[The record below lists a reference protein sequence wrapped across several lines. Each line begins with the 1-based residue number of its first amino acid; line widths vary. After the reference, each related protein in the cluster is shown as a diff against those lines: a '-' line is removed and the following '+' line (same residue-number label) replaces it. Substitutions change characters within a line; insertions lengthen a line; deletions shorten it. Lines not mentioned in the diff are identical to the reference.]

1 MNVKK
6 IKEIIEDRIQPNSWE
21 IRRLRKKSFQR
32 YLIFKEQESQR
43 VVENEKFLVTLYKN
57 YEQEGRK
64 VLGESTLALSE
75 GDDLREKL
83 SAAWEMAGLVANPV
97 FVLPEKGLAYQP
109 VQSVDPEVKEH
120 PLFYLDQIRDDL
132 AEDPLRPGPVE
143 FRRDLS
149 GTQGV

>member
-1 MNVKK
+1 MNLKK
-6 IKEIIEDRIQPNSWE
+6 IKELIEERINPSSWE

-97 FVLPEKGLAYQP
+97 FALPEKGLTYPP
-109 VQSVDPEVKEH
+109 VQTVDPEVKEH
-120 PLFYLDQIRDDL
+120 PLSLF
-132 AEDPLRPGPVE
+132 GSE
-143 FRRDLS
+143 F
-149 GTQGV
+149 GMTW